1 MKDYVT
7 HGLIWATT
15 TDEIVG
21 ILGYQWN
28 RMTDDRKT
36 FGQD

>member
-1 MKDYVT
+1 MKDNAT
-7 HGLIWATT
+7 HDLIWATI
-15 TDEIVG
+15 TDESVG
-21 ILGYQWN
+21 ILRYQWN